1 MRRRLSRASEPSAL
15 WRTFGR
21 LLPVLAAAFIFTSPF
36 TIQAQAQDYLPL
48 EGLRVSEG
56 GGVQYRAGFLSLSAG
71 PGRCIY
77 LSNSNLSGV
86 VYTIHQSKWQ
96 RRTGSTWVDIPG
108 TESEEGGLCGYS
120 ATSPGEY
127 RVVAEISIDGER
139 GYYSSEN
146 TLTVEGEA
154 PSGGTGTIGTESFS
168 IPDRGGWSTTSSGTA
183 ETPRV
188 GYGRIRADAG
198 STTPSGIAI
207 FQFRDSQGV
216 LISEAGVPA
225 TEPVLEGR
233 IFAEVDGPVNTGLAI
248 ANPNDETATIDFYFT
263 DTDGTSFSYGTVQLD
278 AHQQTAKFLNQPPFN
293 SGGSPVRG
301 TFTFESSV
309 PIAVIALRGFTNEA
323 GEFLMTTLPVASLSS
338 ASEETVY
345 IPHFAAGGGWVT
357 QVILVNPTDS
367 TITGTVG
374 FLGPG
379 SDTTA
384 ASPVIL
390 TLDDGSTGS
399 NFDYL
404 IPPRSSQRFTT
415 SNPYGTLNSG
425 SVRATPNSGNAA
437 PSGLVVFS
445 YAPAGKTLSEAG
457 VPALAKGSGFRVYAE
472 ASGTLGQ
479 MGSISTGL
487 AITNAADT
495 SNTVTLEVTNLDG
508 SLAVAPATLALPP
521 SGQVARFLNDI
532 FSLPDNFFGVLRVTS
547 TADVAIV
554 ALRLRVN
561 AKREIKVTTLA
572 PSNEMDPATSAETFF
587 PHIADSGGWSTQF
600 ILFSGAA
607 GQASSGTLTFIDAS
621 GQPLDLSVLPSVEIP
636 ASDAPDLVVQTPSVS
651 DSSPNTGETFTL
663 SATVRNQGNGLSAST
678 TLRYYRSP
686 DATIST
692 GDMEVG
698 TDAVGTLAAGGTSSS
713 VLTLTAP
720 STAGTYYY
728 GACVDRVS
736 GESDTGNN
744 CSNSRAVTVQSDP
757 RAVTLLDANLRAA
770 IEAALGKASNAPIT
784 RDEMASLTFLE
795 VREKGISDLTGLETA
810 TNLETLWLSSNNIAD
825 ISALAGLSKLTRLGL
840 QVNSIADI
848 SALSGLTNLT
858 FLKLGFNN
866 RTLRD
871 YSITPTRE
879 NSGIVDLSPLA
890 GLTNLRVLELQYNSI
905 TDISALLG
913 LTNLRHLILSGNDI
927 EDISALSG
935 LTNLRNLYLSD
946 NDIEDISALSGLTN
960 LGWLYLDVNY
970 TIADLSPLAGLTNLG
985 WLYLGVNT
993 IADLSPLA
1001 GLTKLER
1008 LRLRYNDIEDISA
1021 LSGLT
1026 NLATLDLSYND
1037 IEDISALSG
1046 LTNLATLRLRY
1057 NDIEDISAL
1066 SGLTNLGGLYLGVN
1080 TIADL
1085 SPLAGLTKL
1094 ATLRLRYNDI
1104 EDISALSGLTN
1115 LATLNLSDNDIEDI
1129 SALSGLTNL
1138 ATLNLWFNKVTDI
1151 SSLRGLTNLAEL
1163 ELRWNPL
1170 NDSSLDDHIPALES
1184 RGVAVFFTPKAKG
1197 DFDIELVFL
1206 DSFTEDQKYAL
1217 RLAAQRWMSVI
1228 AEDLPDYEFT
1238 EAWSAQCGGHSY
1250 TIPAGERIDDLR
1262 IYMTTFD
1269 VDDYPNA
1276 VGLGGPSLLRETTY
1290 LPVLGCMGFD
1300 VERANLIVTG
1310 LHEVGHVLGF
1320 GTVWDELGFIR
1331 DLSRNDS
1338 NADTHFNGPLAI
1350 AAFNDAGGS
1359 SYMGK
1364 KVPVQKMDGAHWRYS
1379 VLKGDVMGPGGGG
1392 ALSAI
1397 TVQSLADLGYG
1408 VDVTQADAY
1417 SVSTAAASLARD
1429 RGFAIGD
1436 GRLSERLAIPTR
1448 AEPKPWCGL
1457 DGDREPIYIVDQ
1469 QGRGRFRNLPASGS

>member
-1 MRRRLSRASEPSAL
+1 M
-15 WRTFGR
+15 
-21 LLPVLAAAFIFTSPF
+21 
-36 TIQAQAQDYLPL
+36 
-48 EGLRVSEG
+48 
-56 GGVQYRAGFLSLSAG
+56 
-71 PGRCIY
+71 
-77 LSNSNLSGV
+77 
-86 VYTIHQSKWQ
+86 
-96 RRTGSTWVDIPG
+96 
-108 TESEEGGLCGYS
+108 CGYS
-120 ATSPGEY
+120 ATSPGES

-561 AKREIKVTTLA
+561 AKGEIKVTTLA

-663 SATVRNQGNGLSAST
+663 SATVRNQGNSLSAST

-840 QVNSIADI
+840 QLNSIADI

-858 FLKLGFNN
+858 FLKLGYNN
-866 RTLRD
+866 RTLLD

-913 LTNLRHLILSGNDI
+913 LTNLG
-927 EDISALSG
+927 G
-935 LTNLRNLYLSD
+935 
-946 NDIEDISALSGLTN
+946 
-960 LGWLYLDVNY
+960 LYLDVNY
-970 TIADLSPLAGLTNLG
+970 TIADLSPLAGLTKLG

-1001 GLTKLER
+1001 GLTKLAR
-1008 LRLRYNDIEDISA
+1008 LHLRYNDIEDISA

-1026 NLATLDLSYND
+1026 NLATLH
-1037 IEDISALSG
+1037 
-1046 LTNLATLRLRY
+1046 LRY

-1448 AEPKPWCGL
+1448 E
-1457 DGDREPIYIVDQ
+1457 RNRS
-1469 QGRGRFRNLPASGS
+1469 RGAASTEIGSRSTLLTSRGASSAP

>member
-1 MRRRLSRASEPSAL
+1 M
-15 WRTFGR
+15 
-21 LLPVLAAAFIFTSPF
+21 
-36 TIQAQAQDYLPL
+36 
-48 EGLRVSEG
+48 
-56 GGVQYRAGFLSLSAG
+56 
-71 PGRCIY
+71 
-77 LSNSNLSGV
+77 
-86 VYTIHQSKWQ
+86 
-96 RRTGSTWVDIPG
+96 
-108 TESEEGGLCGYS
+108 CGYS

-561 AKREIKVTTLA
+561 AKGEIKVTTLA

-587 PHIADSGGWSTQF
+587 PHIPDSGGWSTQF

-840 QVNSIADI
+840 QLNSIADI

-858 FLKLGFNN
+858 FLKLGYNN
-866 RTLRD
+866 RTLLD

-913 LTNLRHLILSGNDI
+913 LTNLRHLLLSGNDI

-935 LTNLRNLYLSD
+935 LTNL
-946 NDIEDISALSGLTN
+946 G
-960 LGWLYLDVNY
+960 GLYLDVN

-985 WLYLGVNT
+985 W
-993 IADLSPLA
+993 
-1001 GLTKLER
+1001 
-1008 LRLRYNDIEDISA
+1008 
-1021 LSGLT
+1021 
-1026 NLATLDLSYND
+1026 
-1037 IEDISALSG
+1037 
-1046 LTNLATLRLRY
+1046 
-1057 NDIEDISAL
+1057 
-1066 SGLTNLGGLYLGVN
+1066 LYLGVN

-1250 TIPAGERIDDLR
+1250 TISAGERIDDLR

-1469 QGRGRFRNLPASGS
+1469 QGRIIRTIGN